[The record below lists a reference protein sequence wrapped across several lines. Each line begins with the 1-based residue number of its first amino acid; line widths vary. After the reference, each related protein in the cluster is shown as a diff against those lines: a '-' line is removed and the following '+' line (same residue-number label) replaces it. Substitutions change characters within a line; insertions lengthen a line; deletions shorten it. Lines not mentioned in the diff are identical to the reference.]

1 MVRFLCGTPRG
12 VPLLL
17 YGLMSYEILHASAQD
32 CSGGPGPTAQADA
45 ENAVMNNDATA
56 LQTALA
62 VDCANPN
69 IPMGAGMHAG

>member
-45 ENAVMNNDATA
+45 ENAVMNND
-56 LQTALA
+56 
-62 VDCANPN
+62 VICCFIINS
-69 IPMGAGMHAG
+69 IPSSFIFLNF